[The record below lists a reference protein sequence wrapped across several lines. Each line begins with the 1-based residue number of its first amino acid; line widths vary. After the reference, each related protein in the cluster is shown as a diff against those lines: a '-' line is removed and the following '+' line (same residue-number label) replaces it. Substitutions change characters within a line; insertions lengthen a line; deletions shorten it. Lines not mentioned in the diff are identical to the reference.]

1 MTEGSGV
8 MVVAGVEDGLPTGL
22 TGEMLGLARRLT
34 DALGGP
40 VSAVAFG
47 KCPKSLGESLL
58 SQGAD
63 KALLVEG
70 DAVEPYQA
78 DVWLPDLVKLVEDH
92 APMAVLVGH
101 TVIGMDLAP
110 RLAFRLDTAVAMGCE
125 DVAVEGGKIL
135 LTRACYGGKALEEVS
150 FTTTPSVATVK
161 AKTQAPLPPDDSHE
175 GDLVIV
181 PLRVT
186 DAEIRTRILDQDR
199 TAAEGIRLE
208 NARVVVAGGG
218 GLGGPEGFEAAAQ
231 LASVL
236 GGAVGASRV
245 ACDLGW
251 CPPHYQ
257 IGLSGKTVAP
267 DLYIAI
273 GISGAGQHMA
283 GCANAKVIVAIN
295 SDAEAP
301 IYQFSHFGVVSECEE
316 LIPALTK
323 EIQKL
328 VG

>member
-1 MTEGSGV
+1 MNESSGV
-8 MVVAGVEDGLPTGL
+8 MVIAGWEDNLPTDL
-22 TGEMLGLARRLT
+22 TGEMLGLARRLS
-34 DALGGP
+34 DELGGP
-40 VSAVAFG
+40 VLAVAFG
-47 KCPKSLGESLL
+47 KSSKSLGQSLL

-63 KALLVEG
+63 TAILVEG
-70 DAVEPYQA
+70 DSLEPYQA
-78 DVWLPDLVKLVEDH
+78 DAWMPDLVKLVQDH
-92 APMAVLVGH
+92 APMAVLIGH

-125 DVAVEGGKIL
+125 EVAIEGNKIL
-135 LTRACYGGKALEEVS
+135 LTRVCYGGKALEEVS
-150 FTTTPSVATVK
+150 FTTTPSVATIK
-161 AKTQAPLPPDDSHE
+161 AKTQTPLMPDDSLE
-175 GDLVIV
+175 GELIIV
-181 PLRVT
+181 PSRAT
-186 DAEIRTRILDQDR
+186 DTEIRTRILNQDR

-208 NARVVVAGGG
+208 NASVVVAGGG
-218 GLGGPEGFEAAAQ
+218 GLGGPEGFKAATE

-236 GGAVGASRV
+236 GAAVGASRV

-283 GCANAKVIVAIN
+283 GCAKAKVIVTIN
-295 SDAEAP
+295 SDADAP
-301 IYQFSHFGVVSECEE
+301 IFQFSHFGVIGGYEHLV
-316 LIPALTK
+316 PALTK

-328 VG
+328 VS

>member
-1 MTEGSGV
+1 MTDGSGV
-8 MVVAGVEDGLPTGL
+8 VVVADVEDTLDL
-22 TGEMLGLARRLT
+22 TAEMLGLARRLS
-34 DALGGP
+34 DELGGA
-40 VSAVAFG
+40 VTVVAFG
-47 KCPKSLGESLL
+47 ENLNSLAESLL
-58 SQGAD
+58 SRGAD
-63 KALLVEG
+63 KAILVEG
-70 DAVEPYQA
+70 DAVQPYQA
-78 DVWLPDLVKLVEDH
+78 DAWLPDLVGLVREQ

-101 TVIGMDLAP
+101 TMMGMDLAP

-125 DVAVEGGKIL
+125 DVTVEGGKIL
-135 LTRACYGGKALEEVS
+135 LTRQCYGGKALEEIS
-150 FTTTPSVATVK
+150 FTTVPFVATIK
-161 AKTQAPLPPDDSHE
+161 AKSQAPLPMDDSRE
-175 GDLVIV
+175 GDIVIV
-181 PLRVT
+181 PSGVT
-186 DAEIRTRILDQDR
+186 AAEIRTGILDRDR
-199 TAAEGIRLE
+199 VPGESIRLE

-218 GLGGPEGFEAAAQ
+218 GLGGPEGFEAARE
-231 LASVL
+231 LARVL
-236 GGAVGASRV
+236 GGAVGGSRV

-295 SDAEAP
+295 SDSDAP
-301 IYQFSHFGVVSECEE
+301 IYRFSHFGVVAGCEE
-316 LIPALTK
+316 LIPVLTK

>member
-8 MVVAGVEDGLPTGL
+8 MVVAGVEDNPDL
-22 TGEMLGLARRLT
+22 TAEMLGLARRLS
-34 DALGGP
+34 AELGGP
-40 VSAVAFG
+40 VSAAAFG
-47 KCPKSLGESLL
+47 KRLNSLGESLL
-58 SQGAD
+58 SRGAD
-63 KALLVEG
+63 KAILVEG
-70 DAVEPYQA
+70 DALEPYQA
-78 DVWLPDLVKLVEDH
+78 DAWLPDLVGLVRDQ

-101 TVIGMDLAP
+101 TAMGMDLAP

-125 DVAVEGGKIL
+125 EVTVEGGKIL
-135 LTRACYGGKALEEVS
+135 LTRRCYGGKALEGIS
-150 FTTTPSVATVK
+150 FTTTPSIATIK
-161 AKTQAPLPPDDSHE
+161 AKTQAPLPMDDSRE

-181 PLRVT
+181 PSGVT
-186 DAEIRTRILDQDR
+186 AAEIRTRILDRDR
-199 TAAEGIRLE
+199 APGEGIRLE

-218 GLGGPEGFEAAAQ
+218 GLGGPEGFEAARE
-231 LASVL
+231 LARVL

-295 SDAEAP
+295 SDADAA
-301 IYQFSHFGVVSECEE
+301 IYRFSHFGVVAGCEE

-323 EIQKL
+323 ESKML

>member
-8 MVVAGVEDGLPTGL
+8 MVVAGEEDSPDL
-22 TGEMLGLARRLT
+22 TADMLGLARRLSA
-34 DALGGP
+34 DLGGP

-47 KCPKSLGESLL
+47 NSLNSLGESLL
-58 SQGAD
+58 SRGAD
-63 KALLVEG
+63 KAILVEG
-70 DAVEPYQA
+70 DAVQPYQA
-78 DVWLPDLVKLVEDH
+78 DAWLGDLVGLVRDQ

-101 TVIGMDLAP
+101 TMIGMDLAP

-125 DVAVEGGKIL
+125 DVTVEGGRIL
-135 LTRACYGGKALEEVS
+135 LTRQCYGGKALEEIS
-150 FTTTPSVATVK
+150 ITTTPTVATIK
-161 AKTQAPLPPDDSHE
+161 AGTQAPLPTDDSRQ

-181 PLRVT
+181 PSGVT
-186 DAEIRTRILDQDR
+186 AAEIRTRIIDR
-199 TAAEGIRLE
+199 DRAPGDAIRLE
-208 NARVVVAGGG
+208 EARVVVAGGG
-218 GLGGPEGFEAAAQ
+218 GLGGPEGFEAARE
-231 LASVL
+231 LARVL

-295 SDAEAP
+295 SDSDAP
-301 IYQFSHFGVVSECEE
+301 IYRFSHFGVVAGCEE